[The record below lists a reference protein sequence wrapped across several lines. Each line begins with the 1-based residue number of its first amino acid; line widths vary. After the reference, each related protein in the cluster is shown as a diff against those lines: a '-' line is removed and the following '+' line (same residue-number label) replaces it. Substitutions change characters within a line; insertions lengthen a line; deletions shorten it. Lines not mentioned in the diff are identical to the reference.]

1 MRVFKIILFVL
12 FPLISAEYYCR
23 QEDKFKACRRC
34 PDLSESC
41 EEPLADQECQCDHIQ
56 LYVGKYQTCS
66 VTCNRLQVT
75 VTVTGYM

>member
-41 EEPLADQECQCDHIQ
+41 EEPLPDQECQCDHIQ
-56 LYVGKYQTCS
+56 LYVGKQ
-66 VTCNRLQVT
+66 
-75 VTVTGYM
+75 